1 MIMDNVKL
9 ANLFRAAIRGGESDI
24 MAMVQYALSEGEN
37 KHLRNKT
44 CALFGR
50 VLESKGI
57 KLSAANLRI
66 RFDACALAVGFVK
79 PTVGQAK
86 SDEELLAS
94 FN

>member
-1 MIMDNVKL
+1 MDTNVL
-9 ANLFRAAIRGGESDI
+9 VRLFKAAIVGGESDL
-24 MAMVQYALSEGEN
+24 MSMVKYALSEGEN

-79 PTVGQAK
+79 PMVGQAK

>member
-1 MIMDNVKL
+1 MDTNVL
-9 ANLFRAAIRGGESDI
+9 IRLFKAAIVGGESDL
-24 MAMVQYALSEGEN
+24 MSMVKYALSEGEN

-79 PTVGQAK
+79 PMLGQAK
-86 SDEELLAS
+86 TDEELLAS

>member
-1 MIMDNVKL
+1 MDNVKL
-9 ANLFRAAIRGGESDI
+9 ANLFRAAIRGGESDL

-57 KLSAANLRI
+57 KLSASNLRV

-79 PTVGQAK
+79 PTLGQAK
-86 SDEELLAS
+86 TDEELLAS